1 MRNNIFRI
9 GSFNLYNLVLPENKY
24 YGRRQY
30 SYPDYEK
37 KTSWIAS
44 QLDSMKADVVGFQ
57 EIFHEEALKQAIAK
71 SKHLKGAYVVSA
83 NPTGHSPMVGIAS
96 KYKIIKYE
104 VIEDFPEMLDI
115 EDTLIPIQKF
125 SRPVLKALIEI
136 KEGVKVYFYVAH
148 LKSKRPIFK
157 KNEDRENPSDVAK
170 GEARSLIKRTAEAT
184 AFRTLLMD
192 TLKDRDVP
200 VVVMGDLN
208 DSSLSVS
215 TRIVSGQPPFRK
227 FPRTVKEKIWDVLL
241 YHVRDIQ
248 ARQSFHDVYYSHIHN
263 GHYEALD
270 HIMVSQELVKENPN
284 NIGRVGYVSVFN
296 DHLIDETLSEDGL
309 ESWKS
314 DHAQVVASIEL
325 KENT

>member
-1 MRNNIFRI
+1 MQNNIFRI
-9 GSFNLYNLVLPENKY
+9 GSFNLYNLVLPEKKY
-24 YGRRQY
+24 YGHRQY

-44 QLDSMKADVVGFQ
+44 QLDHMRADLVGFQ

-71 SKHLKGAYVVSA
+71 SEYLKDAYVISA
-83 NPTGHSPMVGIAS
+83 NPNGRSPVVGFAS

-104 VIEDFPEMLDI
+104 VIEDFPEVLDI
-115 EDTLIPIQKF
+115 EDTIIPIQKF
-125 SRPVLKALIEI
+125 SRPILKVLVEV
-136 KEGVKVYFYVAH
+136 KEGLKVYFYVAH
-148 LKSKRPIFK
+148 LKSKRPLFK
-157 KNEDRENPSDVAK
+157 KDEDRENPNDVAK
-170 GEARSLIKRTAEAT
+170 GEARSLIKRTAEAA
-184 AFRTLLMD
+184 AFRVLLMD
-192 TLKDRDVP
+192 TLKNRDVP

-241 YHVRDIQ
+241 YHARDIQ

-296 DHLIDETLSEDGL
+296 DHLIDETLSDAEINC
-309 ESWKS
+309 WKS

-325 KENT
+325 KQNI